1 MAAQR
6 IDLGTDEW
14 NITFVKGDKE
24 FRIDSL
30 VYTSILLE
38 RSKGDENPPREVIVE
53 AMRESITGPVA
64 ELTDHELWAISVRIA
79 KVMNKAGNA

>member
-1 MAAQR
+1 MAQK
-6 IDLGTDEW
+6 IDLGADEW
-14 NITFVKGDKE
+14 NITFTKGDKE

-38 RSKGDENPPREVIVE
+38 RSKGDDNPPREVIVE
-53 AMRESITGPVA
+53 AMRECITGPVS
-64 ELTDHELWAISVRIA
+64 ELNDHEIWALSVRIA